1 MSMASTESKDPIPPR
16 PVRYR
21 SFSTKGMREHDR
33 IERWEWHNAQALIGL
48 ACRPIDDTPLEA
60 TEHVL
65 ELPRMRLAHVS
76 ANPHVVERTSDH
88 IRGGTTDG
96 VALYFSLHGEA
107 FFYHQDGVHLQQP
120 GTLLACDVSQPFL
133 RGFAHGLEE
142 YVLSVPREVFED
154 VAEQSLPRTPVM
166 LRFDDVPGAS
176 VHAATLARLIRRSLD
191 APGDSE
197 ALAATERNA
206 LELLHSLF
214 TAQGA
219 HTAAAYR
226 RLAIAWIER
235 NLRDPSLSVPKVAR
249 AIGVSERH
257 LTRAFAE
264 TGTGVARTILERRLD
279 LAHRILTTPGAPTV
293 REVAAYCGFASAAH
307 FGRVFKERYEVTP
320 AEAARQAS
328 RIPTALTI
336 RDQAQPIPAIDA
348 TGSAAWQDHD
358 SIGTPRCR
366 G

>member
-1 MSMASTESKDPIPPR
+1 MITTSTEHQTGSTPR
-16 PVRYR
+16 ARYR
-21 SFSTKGMREHDR
+21 SFSTKGMREPDR
-33 IERWEWHNAQALIGL
+33 IERWEWHNAQALIEL

-88 IRGGTTDG
+88 IRGGTDG
-96 VALYFSLHGEA
+96 VALYFSLRGEA

-133 RGFAHGLEE
+133 RGFARGLEE

-154 VAEQSLPRTPVM
+154 VAEQSLPRSPVM

-176 VHAATLARLIRRSLD
+176 VHAATLARLIQRSLD
-191 APGDSE
+191 APGDRE

-235 NLRDPSLSVPKVAR
+235 NLRDPSLSVSKVAR

-279 LAHRILTTPGAPTV
+279 LAHRILTTPGTPTV

-320 AEAARQAS
+320 AEVARRS
-328 RIPTALTI
+328 SG
-336 RDQAQPIPAIDA
+336 
-348 TGSAAWQDHD
+348 TG
-358 SIGTPRCR
+358 RR
-366 G
+366 